1 MCWSFRKLAAA
12 DKVDLTRPSASL
24 RDRVKF
30 TLPIANSSI
39 SNQ

>member
-12 DKVDLTRPSASL
+12 DKVDLTRSL
-24 RDRVKF
+24 SEAEGRVKF
-30 TLPIANSSI
+30 TLPFANSSI